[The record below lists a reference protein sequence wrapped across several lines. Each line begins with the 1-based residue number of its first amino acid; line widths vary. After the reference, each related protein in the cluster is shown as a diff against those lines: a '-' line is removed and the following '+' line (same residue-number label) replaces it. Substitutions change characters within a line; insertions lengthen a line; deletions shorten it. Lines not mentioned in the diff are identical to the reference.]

1 VDSRNL
7 VATAAG
13 FVVAAAVLGALA
25 YFVGAGDVL
34 AAIREARLPYVAA
47 VGAAI
52 LAWVCL
58 WGAGLRTVLAAV
70 GTEIP
75 LRDAILVNAGAA
87 FANHVTPFGQ
97 AGGEPVAAWLLS
109 DVSDADFE
117 RALAAVA
124 SFDTINVV
132 PSLSFAA
139 VGLAYYA
146 SVATLGTRFR
156 LIGAGIG
163 GLALV
168 LIAGLYVGWNHRAAA
183 EALLAQIVV
192 PPARAVGRIVPRFDP
207 PTAASIEARIERF
220 AGGISRVATDR
231 SRLALAL
238 GFSTA
243 GWLVQSLGLWLSFE
257 ALGAPIPGYVALFVV
272 PLGTVANVLPTP
284 GGLGGIET
292 VQVTL
297 LVTATTVAAATVTA
311 AVAIFSVGGFFLT
324 TTVGAAAVAVLQ
336 ARERRSV
343 LP

>member
-1 VDSRNL
+1 MDSRNL
-7 VATAAG
+7 VATLAG
-13 FVVAAAVLGALA
+13 FVVAAAVLAALA
-25 YFVGAGDVL
+25 YLVGIGDVL
-34 AAIREARLPYVAA
+34 RAIGRADVGWVAL

-52 LAWVCL
+52 LAWMCL
-58 WGAGLRTVLAAV
+58 WGAGLRTVLAAT

-75 LRDAILVNAGAA
+75 LADAILVNAGAS

-109 DVSDADFE
+109 DVSGADYE

-146 SVATLGTRFR
+146 SVSTLGTRFR
-156 LIGAGIG
+156 LIGVGIA
-163 GLALV
+163 LFALV
-168 LIAGLYVGWNHRAAA
+168 LASALYVGWHHREVA
-183 EALLAQIVV
+183 EALLARLVAV
-192 PPARAVGRIVPRFDP
+192 PTRALGRVIPRFDP
-207 PTAASIEARIERF
+207 PSAADVEERIERF
-220 AGGISRVATDR
+220 VGGIERVASDR
-231 SRLALAL
+231 GRLGLALA
-238 GFSTA
+238 FSTG
-243 GWLVQSLGLWLSFE
+243 GWLVQSLGLWFAFR
-257 ALGAPIPGYVALFVV
+257 ALGVPIPGYVPLFVV
-272 PLGTVANVLPTP
+272 PMGTVASVLPTP

-292 VQVTL
+292 VQVAL
-297 LVTATTVAAATVTA
+297 LVATGTAAATATA

-324 TTVGAAAVAVLQ
+324 TTLGAASVAALQ